1 MDRTLRVF
9 SVYKETNNQ
18 HWTRTYMNSGGQV
31 AGGRDVSMAQPEDR
45 RVLPHINRGA
55 HRALTVNEV
64 GEREAEHSP
73 RVNLNLLV

>member
-1 MDRTLRVF
+1 
-9 SVYKETNNQ
+9 
-18 HWTRTYMNSGGQV
+18 MNSGGQV
-31 AGGRDVSMAQPEDR
+31 AGGRDVSMAQPADR